1 MSMVQDDLEDTL
13 RYRVVVNQQ
22 GYYSLILF
30 EQPNPPGWRDAGERG
45 TRAVCLEFIRQVW
58 QDVRPPAVP
67 APDATPTPDKV

>member
-1 MSMVQDDLEDTL
+1 MSLDREDVEASL
-13 RYRVVVNQQ
+13 RYRVVVNQH

-58 QDVRPPAVP
+58 LDVHPVRAPTTLDQQDA
-67 APDATPTPDKV
+67 